1 MPCCFCCHVD
11 LTSIRFHLLFISR
24 FFPCKPR
31 QPLARDPNAADTQSI
46 SRDHVI
52 EQSRTGLITI
62 AGGKWTTYRKM
73 AEDTVDRIA
82 SRAPSSSPSSLSLSA
97 RSATIANAGPCVSA
111 RVQLL
116 GAAGWSLASPSSLE
130 RLGLPTPIAQH
141 LADSYG
147 DKAAAVA
154 AIAAASSA
162 AGNTSSASSGGGD
175 GASSADV
182 ELGPLARPL
191 ARGFP
196 FIEAEVVY
204 AARHEY
210 AQTAIDVLARRTR
223 LAFLHRGAAERALPR
238 VIELMGAELGWS
250 AQRRADEAARA
261 RVFLRTMGHEGRG
274 SGSGSADGVSG
285 EDSAADDFDG
295 AVSNR
300 GWSRLCMHVHS
311 VCTIFSR
318 QSILSCLCL
327 NTQ

>member
-1 MPCCFCCHVD
+1 
-11 LTSIRFHLLFISR
+11 
-24 FFPCKPR
+24 
-31 QPLARDPNAADTQSI
+31 
-46 SRDHVI
+46 
-52 EQSRTGLITI
+52 
-62 AGGKWTTYRKM
+62 M

-82 SRAPSSSPSSLSLSA
+82 ARAPTIAKSPASQSA
-97 RSATIANAGPCVSA
+97 RPAASASAGRCVSA

-154 AIAAASSA
+154 AIAAASRA
-162 AGNTSSASSGGGD
+162 AGNASSASSGSGSGSGSGSD
-175 GASSADV
+175 GASPADV

-210 AQTAIDVLARRTR
+210 AHTAVDVLARRTR

-274 SGSGSADGVSG
+274 SGSGGGSGSADGG

-295 AVSNR
+295 AVS
-300 GWSRLCMHVHS
+300 RLG
-311 VCTIFSR
+311 
-318 QSILSCLCL
+318 
-327 NTQ
+327 

>member
-1 MPCCFCCHVD
+1 
-11 LTSIRFHLLFISR
+11 
-24 FFPCKPR
+24 
-31 QPLARDPNAADTQSI
+31 
-46 SRDHVI
+46 
-52 EQSRTGLITI
+52 
-62 AGGKWTTYRKM
+62 
-73 AEDTVDRIA
+73 
-82 SRAPSSSPSSLSLSA
+82 
-97 RSATIANAGPCVSA
+97 
-111 RVQLL
+111 
-116 GAAGWSLASPSSLE
+116 LASPSSLE

-162 AGNTSSASSGGGD
+162 AGNASSASSGGD
-175 GASSADV
+175 GASSANV

-210 AQTAIDVLARRTR
+210 AQTAVDVLARRTR

-238 VIELMGAELGWS
+238 VVELMSAELGWS

-274 SGSGSADGVSG
+274 SGSSSSGSGSADGVSG